1 MGKEFDVWQLERKL
15 IVQRLQM
22 FLLTNS
28 ILFLGYVQ
36 VRESWLGALVAFLGL
51 ICCVLGGVHFAKL
64 RTRFRALSE
73 VDEIKEIENRFA
85 IGEGS
90 LPGRF
95 IVILFV
101 AVFGII
107 WIGSA
112 VFSLLD

>member
-15 IVQRLQM
+15 IVQRLQI

-36 VRESWLGALVAFLGL
+36 VRESWLGVLVAFLGL

-73 VDEIKEIENRFA
+73 VNEIKEIENRFA

-90 LPGRF
+90 LSGRF